1 MGKIDKYVD
10 FVKEHVALQHKLAK
24 KYEDSPFRKNQHL
37 DSAKGFAD
45 IEQFLTEIQKKGTS
59 DTSYLN
65 RGDSPLKR
73 LHLTYEDISDLTED
87 QLRELNL
94 TEADRQDLV
103 VEHMIAQN
111 GGIYSLDKI
120 MVDLF
125 RQTKEFPKRS
135 TIISRLYRMAGKG
148 MIYNVP
154 GKKGVY
160 STYEMTEQDARKL
173 FGNVDVESEEA
184 PPVTDNPAPAPT
196 QPPAQ
201 TIHEKPSG
209 LARSKYSSKFM
220 DSAATGRRG

>member
-37 DSAKGFAD
+37 DSAKGFSD
-45 IEQFLTEIQKKGTS
+45 LGQFLAEIQKKGTG

-73 LHLTYEDISDLTED
+73 LHLTFEDISDLTED

-125 RQTKEFPKRS
+125 RQTKEFPKRP
-135 TIISRLYRMAGKG
+135 TIISRLYRMVGKG

-160 STYEMTEQDARKL
+160 STYEMTEQDVKKL
-173 FGNVDVESEEA
+173 FGNVDGEIDEVPHQAATETATAAVPAAA
-184 PPVTDNPAPAPT
+184 PPPTTKTLTMRPLTSSKYLNTTAPT
-196 QPPAQ
+196 R
-201 TIHEKPSG
+201 
-209 LARSKYSSKFM
+209 RS
-220 DSAATGRRG
+220 